1 MCDIEH
7 NPIRP
12 NNLIKI
18 PIKHLPGSQHT
29 FVPSLMLSN
38 VMSLVPKIDELREV
52 ILNSDV
58 EIACITETWLRD
70 HIDDNV
76 VNVSGFR
83 LVRLDRINSQHGG
96 VCMYVRNNIQCNI
109 VQDLLDSNFEIVC
122 VHIRPTRLPRGI
134 PCIIIGTLY
143 YPPSANN
150 QEILDHLLKCLSTI
164 ESRFPNS
171 GVILLGD
178 FNNLNVSRIK
188 RNFRLK
194 QIVNFP
200 TRGRN
205 TLDLILTNLK
215 EYYASPIKLS
225 HLGLSDYVTVKVLP
239 LSRTTTSKSKSKT
252 SIKTRDIR
260 LTKRLAMRTYLEAVD
275 IQTLIDNKIS
285 CEEKTMMLEK
295 IVITGM
301 NSLLP
306 MKRKT
311 IITSEPPW
319 LNENLKKLIRVRQ
332 EALSLG
338 DMATFRLLRNQVNR
352 ERKSSRAKYY
362 DSRVKQLKGCDPSG
376 WWKEIKKLSGMSAVS
391 RDITVSIL
399 QHAICDPV
407 EPTPVNIANVIN
419 NAFLASMSD
428 FSPLSPDVRLAT
440 DNEPP
445 FTVT

>member
-58 EIACITETWLRD
+58 EIACITETWLRY

-109 VQDLLDSNFEIVC
+109 VQDLLDSYFEIVW

-143 YPPSANN
+143 HPPSANN

-188 RNFRLK
+188 RNFRL
-194 QIVNFP
+194 
-200 TRGRN
+200 
-205 TLDLILTNLK
+205 NL
-215 EYYASPIKLS
+215 SKL
-225 HLGLSDYVTVKVLP
+225 
-239 LSRTTTSKSKSKT
+239 
-252 SIKTRDIR
+252 
-260 LTKRLAMRTYLEAVD
+260 
-275 IQTLIDNKIS
+275 
-285 CEEKTMMLEK
+285 
-295 IVITGM
+295 
-301 NSLLP
+301 
-306 MKRKT
+306 
-311 IITSEPPW
+311 
-319 LNENLKKLIRVRQ
+319 
-332 EALSLG
+332 
-338 DMATFRLLRNQVNR
+338 
-352 ERKSSRAKYY
+352 
-362 DSRVKQLKGCDPSG
+362 
-376 WWKEIKKLSGMSAVS
+376 
-391 RDITVSIL
+391 
-399 QHAICDPV
+399 
-407 EPTPVNIANVIN
+407 
-419 NAFLASMSD
+419 
-428 FSPLSPDVRLAT
+428 
-440 DNEPP
+440 
-445 FTVT
+445 

>member
-1 MCDIEH
+1 
-7 NPIRP
+7 
-12 NNLIKI
+12 
-18 PIKHLPGSQHT
+18 
-29 FVPSLMLSN
+29 MLYN
-38 VMSLVPKIDELREV
+38 VMSLVPKIDVLREV
-52 ILNSDV
+52 IHNSDV

-96 VCMYVRNNIQCNI
+96 VCLYVRNNIQCNI
-109 VQDLLDSNFEIVC
+109 VQDLLDSNFEIVW

-143 YPPSANN
+143 HPPSANN

-225 HLGLSDYVTVKVLP
+225 PFGLSDHVTVKVLP
-239 LSRTTTSKSKSKT
+239 LSRTTTSKCKSKT

-260 LTKRLAMRTYLEAVD
+260 PTKRLAMRTYLEAVD
-275 IQTLIDNKIS
+275 IQTLIDNEIS
-285 CEEKTMMLEK
+285 
-295 IVITGM
+295 
-301 NSLLP
+301 
-306 MKRKT
+306 
-311 IITSEPPW
+311 
-319 LNENLKKLIRVRQ
+319 
-332 EALSLG
+332 
-338 DMATFRLLRNQVNR
+338 
-352 ERKSSRAKYY
+352 
-362 DSRVKQLKGCDPSG
+362 
-376 WWKEIKKLSGMSAVS
+376 
-391 RDITVSIL
+391 
-399 QHAICDPV
+399 
-407 EPTPVNIANVIN
+407 
-419 NAFLASMSD
+419 
-428 FSPLSPDVRLAT
+428 
-440 DNEPP
+440 
-445 FTVT
+445 